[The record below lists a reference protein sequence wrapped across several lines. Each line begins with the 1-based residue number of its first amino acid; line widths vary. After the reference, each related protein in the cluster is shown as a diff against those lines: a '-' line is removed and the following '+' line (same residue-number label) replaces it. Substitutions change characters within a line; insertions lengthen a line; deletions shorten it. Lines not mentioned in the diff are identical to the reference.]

1 MRNSTSLLA
10 RSVLMASVALSAVT
24 ALAQEMTP
32 EQDHANWRFGLYGGL
47 NGNFVGTGQQTLSE
61 VSSNP
66 QFAQRHVN
74 GAQDLIDGSAIGFY
88 AGLMTEYAPLSLLG
102 FQLRAGLDDRR
113 VNFNDWDVPNP
124 ADEVRFSARMT
135 YVSIEPLLRL
145 NIVQPAFH
153 ATVGPLLSFNV
164 NGTYDLVARDEV
176 DTFNIIGQDIP
187 GVNGFTWGVSGGL
200 AYDILMNSKSSSRTR
215 WYLTPFAEASY
226 MLDQREA
233 AERTDADRDDIWVT
247 TTIRG
252 GFQLKF
258 GNTPA
263 PVAIVAVAND
273 EAPLDLS
280 LRAPSG
286 ITEERRVTEWFPLR
300 NYLFFNTPGETTVPA
315 KYTKLTTTDA
325 AAFDEKTLLN
335 PPVTGTSTTTMSRS
349 QRQMGVYYNA
359 MNIYADRLRDN
370 AGTTITLVGAAP
382 TAAEG
387 QAQAQ
392 AVKDYMV
399 STFGLDATRINV
411 KGQVRPPHASG
422 DRDTPNED
430 LDLVREENLRVEVLS
445 DNNNILK
452 PVEIQ
457 AVQTEP
463 IDNDLALTVRA
474 GGSVQSWMVTVTG
487 EGFNQTYGPYAGS
500 AQRID
505 AKPILGSRTSGNY
518 TATVV
523 ATMADG
529 KTQTKSQSFTLARR
543 ELPPVTGQR
552 YSILF
557 EFDDSRTV
565 QTYDQFLRTE
575 VAPRIPTG
583 STIVVHGHTDRV
595 GLEDYNLELSNKRAQ
610 EARRVLEDEL
620 KKLGKT
626 ATFDSYG
633 FGETEQ
639 RAPFGN
645 ENPEGRYYN
654 RTVLIEVI
662 PGS

>member
-1 MRNSTSLLA
+1 
-10 RSVLMASVALSAVT
+10 
-24 ALAQEMTP
+24 
-32 EQDHANWRFGLYGGL
+32 
-47 NGNFVGTGQQTLSE
+47 
-61 VSSNP
+61 
-66 QFAQRHVN
+66 
-74 GAQDLIDGSAIGFY
+74 
-88 AGLMTEYAPLSLLG
+88 
-102 FQLRAGLDDRR
+102 
-113 VNFNDWDVPNP
+113 
-124 ADEVRFSARMT
+124 
-135 YVSIEPLLRL
+135 
-145 NIVQPAFH
+145 
-153 ATVGPLLSFNV
+153 
-164 NGTYDLVARDEV
+164 
-176 DTFNIIGQDIP
+176 
-187 GVNGFTWGVSGGL
+187 
-200 AYDILMNSKSSSRTR
+200 
-215 WYLTPFAEASY
+215 
-226 MLDQREA
+226 
-233 AERTDADRDDIWVT
+233 
-247 TTIRG
+247 
-252 GFQLKF
+252 
-258 GNTPA
+258 
-263 PVAIVAVAND
+263 
-273 EAPLDLS
+273 
-280 LRAPSG
+280 
-286 ITEERRVTEWFPLR
+286 
-300 NYLFFNTPGETTVPA
+300 
-315 KYTKLTTTDA
+315 
-325 AAFDEKTLLN
+325 
-335 PPVTGTSTTTMSRS
+335 MSRS

-370 AGTTITLVGAAP
+370 PGTTITLVGAAP

-387 QAQAQ
+387 QTQAQ

-399 STFGLDATRINV
+399 STFGVDAARINV

-430 LDLVREENLRVEVLS
+430 LDLIREENLRVEVLS

-452 PVEIQ
+452 PVEIS
-457 AVQTEP
+457 AVQSEP
-463 IDNDLALTVRA
+463 IDNDLAVNVRA
-474 GGSVQSWMVTVTG
+474 NGAVDSWMVTING
-487 EGFNQTYGPYAGS
+487 NGFNQTYGPYRGS

-505 AKPILGSRTSGNY
+505 AKPILGTNASGNY
-518 TATVV
+518 TATVT

-529 KTQTKSQSFTLARR
+529 KTVTKTTNFSLMRR

-565 QTYDQFLRTE
+565 QTYDQFLRQE

-583 STIVVHGHTDRV
+583 STVVVHGHTDRV

-645 ENPEGRYYN
+645 ESPEGRYYN

>member
-10 RSVLMASVALSAVT
+10 RSVLMASVAMSAVMAT
-24 ALAQEMTP
+24 AQEMTP

-47 NGNFVGTGQQTLSE
+47 NGNFVGTGQQTLSD
-61 VSSNP
+61 VSGNP
-66 QFAQRHVN
+66 QFAQRHTN
-74 GAQDLIDGSAIGFY
+74 GGQDIIDGSALGFY

-113 VNFNDWDVPNP
+113 VNFNDWDVANQ
-124 ADEVRFSARMT
+124 AAAVRFSARMT
-135 YVSIEPLLRL
+135 YVSVEPLLRL
-145 NIVQPAFH
+145 NIVSPNFH
-153 ATVGPLLSFNV
+153 LTAGPLLSFKINSV
-164 NGTYDLVARDEV
+164 YDFVGRDEV
-176 DTFNIIGQDIP
+176 DSFNIIGEEIP
-187 GVNGFTWGVSGGL
+187 GANSFAYGVSGGL
-200 AYDILMNSKSSSRTR
+200 AYDIPMNSKSASRTR

-226 MLDQREA
+226 MMDQREA
-233 AERTDADRDDIWVT
+233 ADRPDADRNDVWVT
-247 TTIRG
+247 TSIRG

-263 PVAIVAVAND
+263 PVAVVAVAED
-273 EAPLDLS
+273 LPLDLS
-280 LRAPSG
+280 LRAPSA

-300 NYLFFNTPGETTVPA
+300 NYIFFGAPGEAAVPA

-359 MNIYADRLRDN
+359 LNIYADRLRDN
-370 AGTTITLVGAAP
+370 AGTTIQLVGAAP

-387 QAQAQ
+387 ERQAQ

-399 STFGLDATRINV
+399 STFGLDAARISV

-463 IDNDLALTVRA
+463 IDNDIALNVRA
-474 GGSVQSWMVTVTG
+474 GGNVQSWMVTISG

-505 AKPILGSRTSGNY
+505 AKPILGTRPSGNY
-518 TATVV
+518 TATVT

-529 KTQTKSQSFTLARR
+529 KTQTKSTNFSLVRR

-583 STIVVHGHTDRV
+583 STVVVHGHTDRV

-620 KKLGKT
+620 TKLGKT